1 MMDFNKV
8 FVEVVERFNTAH
20 PNCHV
25 EIIEAIEHDVH
36 LYSIEY
42 KNRKGFF
49 TVCKSDAE
57 AFERRLNEHLTSI
70 DFLNEQEEF

>member
-25 EIIEAIEHDVH
+25 EIIKVIEHGVH

-42 KNRKGFF
+42 KDRKCFF
-49 TVCKSDAE
+49 TVCKSDAKT
-57 AFERRLNEHLTSI
+57 FERRLDEHLASI
-70 DFLNEQEEF
+70 DYLDKQEGL